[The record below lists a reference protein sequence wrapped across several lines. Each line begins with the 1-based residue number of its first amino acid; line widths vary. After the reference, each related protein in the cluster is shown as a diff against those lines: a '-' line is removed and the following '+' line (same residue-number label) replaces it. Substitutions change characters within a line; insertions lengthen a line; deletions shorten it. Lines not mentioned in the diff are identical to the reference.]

1 MGEVVRTRGEVEH
14 RLMTAALS
22 EERRGDE
29 VKQLPLEGAQ
39 RHGHIAHIMWRVDRA
54 VLLNDY
60 LDSLDA
66 LTTDIVERIQQ
77 FWIQRIRHFRVLH
90 SYAVLLP
97 AHPAPPVTSNQM
109 SQKFLLSLTSRVDL
123 QPFALVPSIKKQIL
137 F

>member
-1 MGEVVRTRGEVEH
+1 MGEVVSPRGEVEH

-77 FWIQRIRHFRVLH
+77 FWIQRIHHLRVLH
-90 SYAVLLP
+90 SLRCATVGP
-97 AHPAPPVTSNQM
+97 SNSTCELQTKM
-109 SQKFLLSLTSRVDL
+109 SHEIS
-123 QPFALVPSIKKQIL
+123 
-137 F
+137 